1 MLPRCLVAWTLPACV
16 AALAASVVVHGSAAA
31 ADATTTPASLLDG
44 ASTSAVPS
52 GLVSPLLGSPPTPD
66 QDPFYRLPRD
76 FEGAE
81 PGQLLR
87 FRSSR
92 VYLIPGGL
100 VAAPVRAWQ
109 VLYRSTN
116 GRGDADAVSGTVMVP
131 DTPWLGG
138 GPRPIVSY
146 AVGTHGLGDQCAPS
160 YKLATGA
167 ESEYIVAMS
176 LALAKGWAV
185 AVTDYEGLGTPG
197 DHAYMV
203 SISAGRAALDIARAA
218 AHLPG
223 AGLAPHAPIALWGY
237 SQGGAATAS
246 AAEQAKD
253 YAPELHT
260 VRVAEGGVPADLN
273 ALLPSLDGGSWFAL
287 LAGVVAGYDTGYP
300 RLGLPDKLNSSGKD
314 LVQQIRHECADQ
326 FGQQANHHLDEY
338 TKSPGLLNYPPLERA
353 FDDNALGHHTP
364 RMPVLLYRGQDDQL
378 ISSSVTTSC

>member
-1 MLPRCLVAWTLPACV
+1 
-16 AALAASVVVHGSAAA
+16 
-31 ADATTTPASLLDG
+31 
-44 ASTSAVPS
+44 
-52 GLVSPLLGSPPTPD
+52 
-66 QDPFYRLPRD
+66 
-76 FEGAE
+76 
-81 PGQLLR
+81 
-87 FRSSR
+87 
-92 VYLIPGGL
+92 
-100 VAAPVRAWQ
+100 VRAWQ

-160 YKLATGA
+160 YTLATGA

-218 AHLPG
+218 ARIPG
-223 AGLAPHAPIALWGY
+223 AGLTPQAPIALWGY

-253 YAPELHT
+253 YAPAAHRGRSGGRSASRSERPAPRT
-260 VRVAEGGVPADLN
+260 RGWPRVRP
-273 ALLPSLDGGSWFAL
+273 
-287 LAGVVAGYDTGYP
+287 T
-300 RLGLPDKLNSSGKD
+300 R
-314 LVQQIRHECADQ
+314 
-326 FGQQANHHLDEY
+326 
-338 TKSPGLLNYPPLERA
+338 
-353 FDDNALGHHTP
+353 
-364 RMPVLLYRGQDDQL
+364 RG
-378 ISSSVTTSC
+378 